1 MVTKTFKYHCNKY
14 WTSGP
19 NSGYKN
25 YLKLISILLHEKAEK
40 TKLALVFAN
49 TVAVQTPCDDDD
61 ECLLYCTC
69 AQAKQDRKL
78 NKSLH

>member
-49 TVAVQTPCDDDD
+49 TVAV
-61 ECLLYCTC
+61 
-69 AQAKQDRKL
+69 
-78 NKSLH
+78 